1 MPLQVLTELGLIG
14 FVLVAL
20 GVHGVLRIAR
30 TVAVRPAHD
39 REARVA
45 LALVPVLAAIHAL
58 VDLDW
63 QILAVDGF
71 AVFAAGVLVALAAP
85 GLAER
90 KARFLAA
97 AGVVVVTLAALYS
110 VAAPLLARAQLD
122 AALSDP
128 LAAAQGA
135 ERAHAYAPLSVAALL
150 RRAQA
155 AHLLGDDGAAHG
167 YYLEATALEP
177 ENPLPWTELG
187 NFEWH
192 VVGDVCSAY
201 HAFNRAYT
209 EDPAGAVPGGALDR
223 TRRAVNHHACS

>member
-20 GVHGVLRIAR
+20 GVHGILRVAR
-30 TVAVRPAHD
+30 TAATRPAHD

-63 QILAVDGF
+63 EILAVDGF
-71 AVFAAGVLVALAAP
+71 AVFVAGILVGLAAPGLVARKSRYLAAAGVLV
-85 GLAER
+85 
-90 KARFLAA
+90 
-97 AGVVVVTLAALYS
+97 VTLAAAYS

-135 ERAHAYAPLSVAALL
+135 ARAHAYAPLSVAALL
-150 RRAQA
+150 RQAQA
-155 AHLLGDDGAAHG
+155 AHLLGNDGAARG
-167 YYLEATALEP
+167 YYVQATRVEP

-192 VVGDVCSAY
+192 VLGDICSAY
-201 HAFNRAYT
+201 QAFNHAYT
-209 EDPAGAVPGGALDR
+209 NDPASAVPGGALDR
-223 TRRAVNHHACS
+223 TRRAV